1 MRSCAKIGCR
11 EPAAATIGIRY
22 EARELLVADLLPQR
36 DPNLLDLCEA
46 HTGRLTA
53 PFGWNLLDAR
63 RVPADPTTAA
73 LGLEASPA

>member
-36 DPNLLDLCEA
+36 DPNLLDLCEG
-46 HTGRLTA
+46 HTRRLTA

-63 RVPADPTTAA
+63 RVPADPTSAA

>member
-1 MRSCAKIGCR
+1 MRSCAKIGCG
-11 EPAAATIGIRY
+11 EPAVATIGIRY

-46 HTGRLTA
+46 HTSRLTA
-53 PFGWNLLDAR
+53 PFGWELLDAR
-63 RVPADPTTAA
+63 PVPADPTPAP